1 MLEDDYIEFVD
12 MPRLSEKVS
21 KKSRRFEAC
30 NLDRFQGLWPDLTLF
45 NSLLGTFPSWIQ
57 SLQLHSEMIE
67 MSSVSSVSSLSPD
80 ILTYQMMISSSIKA
94 AHWKHAIAFLGADQ
108 QDREMVSLNA
118 LLASLERLER
128 WKSHVPKSV
137 LSRLFSHTDLGLQNV
152 LRS

>member
-1 MLEDDYIEFVD
+1 MTILNSWICHVF
-12 MPRLSEKVS
+12 PKKSHKVS
-21 KKSRRFEAC
+21 AIC

-67 MSSVSSVSSLSPD
+67 MSSASSVSSLSPD
-80 ILTYQMMISSSIKA
+80 ILTYQTMISSSIKA
-94 AHWKHAIAFLGADQ
+94 AHWKQAIAFLGADRH
-108 QDREMVSLNA
+108 DREMVSLNA